1 MNQHE
6 TFMRAALEL
15 AERGRWST
23 APNPTVGAVLVQEGR
38 IVAEGW
44 HQVCGQAHAE
54 VNCLRDA
61 REKGVDVSRCTL
73 YVTLEPCNHQ
83 GKTPPCTKAI
93 LEAGIPRVVVGMPD
107 VNAQAAGGAEYLRS
121 MGVSVEMGVLEAE
134 CRDLVS
140 DFVIWQTTRRPYVIL
155 KMASTLDGRIATR
168 AGRSQLISNRASHE
182 EVMRLRENIGR
193 AGGAVLVGG
202 NTFLLDNPRLTARTE
217 SVQRQPLAAVMTSR
231 LPAGDTSC
239 HLLDERPGDCVFF
252 STAAQA
258 ASPSAAALRNRG
270 ARVYGVDCPAGKHAL
285 DVEEVLTRL
294 REDEH
299 CLYVLCEGGGKLA
312 LSLLERGL
320 VDEFHLHLAPIILGD
335 ADATPVF
342 AGRTADSMEDALRMR
357 VVKTSVVN
365 GDIHLYFRADRG

>member
-1 MNQHE
+1 MADDPSSVCH
-6 TFMRAALEL
+6 F
-15 AERGRWST
+15 ERW
-23 APNPTVGAVLVQEGR
+23 
-38 IVAEGW
+38 
-44 HQVCGQAHAE
+44 
-54 VNCLRDA
+54 
-61 REKGVDVSRCTL
+61 
-73 YVTLEPCNHQ
+73 
-83 GKTPPCTKAI
+83 
-93 LEAGIPRVVVGMPD
+93 
-107 VNAQAAGGAEYLRS
+107 
-121 MGVSVEMGVLEAE
+121 
-134 CRDLVS
+134 
-140 DFVIWQTTRRPYVIL
+140 
-155 KMASTLDGRIATR
+155 ASTLDGRIATR

-182 EVMRLRENIGR
+182 ELHAPARKHRDG

-342 AGRTADSMEDALRMR
+342 AGRTADSMEWQDALRMR